1 MFRRKRYSSRF
12 GGPRRK
18 RGGLLSFFL
27 LFILAAGGAVWF
39 FFFESEAPLAELHID
54 KPFLGRNSIF
64 SIEARDNK
72 SGIKSVRVTVVQ
84 GETQKILYY
93 KDNPRTGYR
102 SPVGPLEEKAEIAVD
117 CKKLGLKEGPVQL
130 VLEVKDFSLNRWF
143 QGNKTEQRKEITI
156 DTEAPKIHILHSERS
171 VNPGGS
177 GLVIYQ
183 MDDEHATTGV
193 LLNGHFN
200 HAYQAAKE
208 GRGKNIFIAYY
219 GMPYNASVLSQFTI
233 TAVDKAANETAV
245 PVGASFRA
253 DNKKR
258 DTINISDGFLKRK
271 IPEFRQYY
279 PEMSGD
285 LLSQY
290 IHVNNIVR
298 KKNGEVISEI
308 CKKSSADK
316 LWNGVFGRMAGSKR
330 AGFAEYRSYLY
341 RGKVIDH
348 QVHLGVDIASVRQDK
363 VKAAN
368 SGIVVYADYLGIYG
382 KMVMI
387 DHGQGVFSLY
397 SHLSQIDVSPGITVA
412 KGDIIGLT
420 GTTGMAGGDH
430 LHFSMLIQGI
440 FVDPKEWWDKNFIDR
455 HIEAPLSALHLSK

>member
-1 MFRRKRYSSRF
+1 MLMRRRHSSRF
-12 GGPRRK
+12 GPQRK
-18 RGGLLSFFL
+18 RRGLLTFFL
-27 LFILAAGGAVWF
+27 LFLLAAGGAVWF
-39 FFFESEAPLAELHID
+39 FFFENEAPQTVIHID
-54 KPFLGRNSIF
+54 KPFLGRSSVF

-72 SGIKSVRVTVVQ
+72 SGIKSVRVTAVQ

-102 SPVGPLEEKAEIAVD
+102 SPVGPREEKAEIEVD

-130 VLEVKDFSLNRWF
+130 VLEVTDFSLQRWL
-143 QGNKTEQRKEITI
+143 QGNRTEQRKEVTI

-171 VNPGGS
+171 VTPGGT

-183 MDDEHATTGV
+183 MDDAHATTGV
-193 LLNGHFN
+193 LLNGHLN
-200 HAYQAAKE
+200 HAYPAAKE

-219 GMPYNASVLSQFTI
+219 GMPYNANVLSQFTI

-245 PVGASFRA
+245 PVGASFKA
-253 DNKKR
+253 DSKKR
-258 DTINISDGFLKRK
+258 DTINVSDGFLNRK
-271 IPEFRQYY
+271 VPEFRQYY
-279 PEMSGD
+279 PEMTGD
-285 LLSQY
+285 ILSQY

-298 KKNGEVISEI
+298 KKNAETIRDV
-308 CKKSSADK
+308 CKKTSADK
-316 LWNGVFGRMAGSKR
+316 LWQGVFGRMAGSKR

-341 RGKVIDH
+341 KGKVIDH

-368 SGIVVYADYLGIYG
+368 SGTVVYADYLGIYG

-397 SHLSQIDVSPGITVA
+397 SHLSQIDVSPGNSVA
-412 KGDIIGLT
+412 KDDIIGLT
-420 GTTGMAGGDH
+420 GNTGMAGGDH
-430 LHFSMLIQGI
+430 LHFSMLINGV
-440 FVDPKEWWDKNFIDR
+440 FVDPKEWWDKNFINL
-455 HIEAPLSALHLSK
+455 HIEEPLGNLHLLR